1 MKTTRRKLFEIT
13 PCGDHYDGGTG
24 WDIYEYKKSYNEDIR
39 RYRGDINPTY
49 GRDKTTALLRSLY
62 PGCKVRV
69 TR

>member
-13 PCGDHYDGGTG
+13 PCSDPYMRTG
-24 WDIYEYKKSYNEDIR
+24 WDIMEYEKSFDEETCI
-39 RYRGDINPTY
+39 YRWDINPTY